1 MNPAATRRGAGGNQ
15 ESGNMDVFFYAVG
28 GGAVLAGALAWS
40 SYNRLVALD
49 ERCNTAFADV
59 DVHLKHRHSLIPGLV
74 ETVRGFVGH
83 ESAVLTEVTK
93 ARASALA
100 AAGPETRLEAETQVG
115 QSISSL
121 MTVVERY
128 PDLQASA
135 HFRDLRRDLTD
146 AENRITASR
155 RFHNLA
161 VDEFNATRRQ
171 FPGNLVGAA
180 GRLGRRKPY
189 DLGVERV
196 LLDEPVPVRF

>member
-1 MNPAATRRGAGGNQ
+1 
-15 ESGNMDVFFYAVG
+15 MDVFLYAAG
-28 GGAVLAGALAWS
+28 GGVALVGAVAWS
-40 SYNRLVALD
+40 SHNRLVALD

-83 ESAVLTEVTK
+83 EFAVLTEVTK
-93 ARASALA
+93 ARASALK
-100 AAGPETRLEAETQVG
+100 AAGPEMRLEAETQVG
-115 QSISSL
+115 QSISSVL
-121 MTVVERY
+121 TVVERY

-155 RFHNLA
+155 RFYNLA
-161 VDEFNATRRQ
+161 VDEFNATLRQ
-171 FPGNLVGAA
+171 FPGNLIGAA
-180 GRLGRRKPY
+180 GRLGRRKPF

-196 LLDEPVPVRF
+196 LIDEPVTVRF